1 MEFNATFFVTAIS
14 FIVFTFIMNKIFYA
28 PLTKVI
34 DEREEFINNAVTEA
48 KDNTNQAENLLKNKE
63 ETLNATVEKTRK
75 IITSAAEKANSD
87 GDALTEEAKRQARLK
102 IEDGKSSISKE
113 KEAAQNELKSK
124 VKDLAEI
131 IASKVLQSETRIEN
145 VNNELIDRI
154 LRRMKNFRNRW
165 MNFRLKTQHVKLWK
179 RQVKKPQDMK
189 PEFYVRLKQKK
200 KQQRPRFQSK
210 QQRLP
215 LNWQKNISSKRLT
228 IIRNFMQ
235 SS

>member
-63 ETLNATVEKTRK
+63 EALNATVEKTRK

-154 LRRMKNFRNRW
+154 L
-165 MNFRLKTQHVKLWK
+165 V
-179 RQVKKPQDMK
+179 
-189 PEFYVRLKQKK
+189 
-200 KQQRPRFQSK
+200 
-210 QQRLP
+210 
-215 LNWQKNISSKRLT
+215 
-228 IIRNFMQ
+228 
-235 SS
+235 

>member
-63 ETLNATVEKTRK
+63 ETLNATVKKTRK

-87 GDALTEEAKRQARLK
+87 GEVLTEEAKRQARLK

-154 LRRMKNFRNRW
+154 L
-165 MNFRLKTQHVKLWK
+165 V
-179 RQVKKPQDMK
+179 
-189 PEFYVRLKQKK
+189 
-200 KQQRPRFQSK
+200 
-210 QQRLP
+210 
-215 LNWQKNISSKRLT
+215 
-228 IIRNFMQ
+228 
-235 SS
+235 

>member
-1 MEFNATFFVTAIS
+1 MDEIIKIWDIIVKSNTFNFAILVIIFAIAAS
-14 FIVFTFIMNKIFYA
+14 KLNLGEKIEHIKSEIIKSIENA
-28 PLTKVI
+28 KS
-34 DEREEFINNAVTEA
+34 EKENAVKFLQKA
-48 KDNTNQAENLLKNKE
+48 QSDVANLDMKD
-63 ETLNATVEKTRK
+63 
-75 IITSAAEKANSD
+75 
-87 GDALTEEAKRQARLK
+87 
-102 IEDGKSSISKE
+102 SIK
-113 KEAAQNELKSK
+113 L
-124 VKDLAEI
+124 
-131 IASKVLQSETRIEN
+131 
-145 VNNELIDRI
+145 
-154 LRRMKNFRNRW
+154 
-165 MNFRLKTQHVKLWK
+165 NFRLKTQHVKLWK